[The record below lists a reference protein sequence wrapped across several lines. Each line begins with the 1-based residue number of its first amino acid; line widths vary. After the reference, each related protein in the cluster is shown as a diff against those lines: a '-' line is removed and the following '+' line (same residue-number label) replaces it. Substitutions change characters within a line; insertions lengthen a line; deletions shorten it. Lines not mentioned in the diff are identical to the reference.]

1 MSPPET
7 TPTFETVEQLFTRGN
22 QCLAAGEMA
31 AAATAYRAA
40 LAIDP
45 TQAALHGNLALA
57 LDEAGDA
64 ATAEHHYRQ
73 ALTLEPEQAQLWI
86 NYGVLLLQGKR
97 LDEAEAALRQA
108 LALAPHDT
116 SALSN
121 LGVLLAQQY
130 RDDEAETTLREAL
143 RRQPEHRNAAYNLAY
158 LLLRQGRLDEG
169 WLRLEQR
176 DRHGALAER
185 LAKQLPCP
193 RWRGEPL
200 QGRSLLIALEAGHGD
215 MVHFCRYAALAKAAG
230 ARRVTVLC
238 HPALATLFT
247 TLDGCDQA
255 IRFDQGLPE
264 GDGGQAETFDY
275 WVPPLSL
282 PYLFATRPDTIPAT
296 LPYLHADPARV
307 ARWAPRLATPSGV
320 LKVGLVWKGNA
331 NFENDTER
339 SLPGL
344 ATLAPLGQT
353 PGVAFFSLQKGAGED
368 EATSPPPELPLT
380 PLGGD
385 LVDFAD
391 TAAVIAQLDL
401 LITVD
406 TAVAHLAGALNKPCW
421 LLLPWYLPD
430 WRWFQDRDDSPWYP
444 GVMRLF
450 RQPAMGD
457 WGSVVAQVADAL
469 RDRAGR
475 TPDLSRP

>member
-1 MSPPET
+1 MVSPRATPAET
-7 TPTFETVEQLFTRGN
+7 LEQLFTRGN
-22 QCLAAGEMA
+22 QALAARDLA
-31 AAATAYRAA
+31 AAVSAYRTA
-40 LAIDP
+40 LAIAP

-64 ATAEHHYRQ
+64 QAADHHYRQ
-73 ALTLEPEQAQLWI
+73 ALALEPEQAQLWI
-86 NYGVLLLQGKR
+86 NHGVLLLQGKR
-97 LDEAEAALRQA
+97 LAEAEAALRQA
-108 LALAPHDT
+108 LALAPQDT

-130 RDDEAETTLREAL
+130 RDEEAETTLRTAL
-143 RRQPEHRNAAYNLAY
+143 RLQPEHRNAAYNLGY
-158 LLLRQGRLDEG
+158 LLLRQGRLEEG
-169 WLRLEQR
+169 WLCLEQR

-185 LAKQLPCP
+185 LSRQLPCP

-230 ARRVTVLC
+230 AQRVTVLC
-238 HPALATLFT
+238 HPALVSLFATLH
-247 TLDGCDQA
+247 GCDQA
-255 IRFDQGLPE
+255 IAFDQDWP
-264 GDGGQAETFDY
+264 DGGEGQAETFDY

-282 PYLFATRPDTIPAT
+282 PYLFATRPDTIPAA

-307 ARWAPRLATPSGV
+307 ARWAPRLTAAPGTR
-320 LKVGLVWKGNA
+320 KVGLVWKGNP
-331 NFENDTER
+331 NFENDAER
-339 SLPGL
+339 SLPAL
-344 ATLAPLGQT
+344 ATLAPLGRT

-368 EATSPPPELPLT
+368 EATMPPPELRLT

-385 LVDFAD
+385 LADFAD

-401 LITVD
+401 VITVD

-421 LLLPWYLPD
+421 VLLPWYLPD
-430 WRWFQDRDDSPWYP
+430 WRWFQGRDDSPWYP

-450 RQPAMGD
+450 RQTTMGD
-457 WGSVVAQVADAL
+457 WPSVVSRLGAAL
-469 RDRAGR
+469 RDWA
-475 TPDLSRP
+475 SHA

>member
-1 MSPPET
+1 MVSPRATPAET
-7 TPTFETVEQLFTRGN
+7 LEHLFTQGN
-22 QCLAAGEMA
+22 QYLAAGNMA

-64 ATAEHHYRQ
+64 QAADHHYRQ
-73 ALTLEPEQAQLWI
+73 ALALEPEQAQLWI
-86 NYGVLLLQGKR
+86 NHGVLLLQGKR
-97 LDEAEAALRQA
+97 LAEAEAALRQA
-108 LALAPHDT
+108 LALAPQDA

-130 RDDEAETTLREAL
+130 RDQEAETTLRTAL
-143 RRQPEHRNAAYNLAY
+143 RLHPTHRNAAYNLGY
-158 LLLRQGRLDEG
+158 LLLRQGRLEEG

-185 LAKQLPCP
+185 LARQLPCP
-193 RWRGEPL
+193 RWQGEPL

-238 HPALATLFT
+238 HPALVSLFA

-255 IRFDQGLPE
+255 LPFDQQLPGGGNGLPS
-264 GDGGQAETFDY
+264 DFDY

-307 ARWAPRLATPSGV
+307 ARWAPRLVTPPGV
-320 LKVGLVWKGNA
+320 LKVGLVWKGNP
-331 NFENDTER
+331 NFENDAER
-339 SLPGL
+339 SLPSL
-344 ATLAPLGQT
+344 AALAPLGQT
-353 PGVAFFSLQKGAGED
+353 PRVAFFSLQKGAGED
-368 EATSPPPELPLT
+368 EAKTGPAGLALT
-380 PLGGD
+380 PLGGE
-385 LVDFAD
+385 LQDFAD
-391 TAAVIAQLDL
+391 TAAVITQLDL
-401 LITVD
+401 VITVD

-421 LLLPWYLPD
+421 VLLPWYLPD
-430 WRWFQDRDDSPWYP
+430 WRWFQGREDSPWYP

-450 RQPAMGD
+450 RQPAMSD
-457 WGSVVAQVADAL
+457 WPSVVTRLEEAL
-469 RDRAGR
+469 RDRAG
-475 TPDLSRP
+475 SA

>member
-1 MSPPET
+1 MVSPRA
-7 TPTFETVEQLFTRGN
+7 TPSDTLEQLFIQGN
-22 QCLAAGEMA
+22 LCLAAGEMA

-45 TQAALHGNLALA
+45 AQAALHGNLAFA
-57 LDEAGDA
+57 LDETGDA
-64 ATAEHHYRQ
+64 VAAEHHYRQ

-97 LDEAEAALRQA
+97 LDEAEAALRRA
-108 LALAPHDT
+108 LALSPQDT

-121 LGVLLAQQY
+121 LGVLLAQRY
-130 RDDEAETTLREAL
+130 REEEAEATLREAL
-143 RRQPEHRNAAYNLAY
+143 RLQPQHRKAAYNLGY
-158 LLLRQGRLDEG
+158 LLLRQGRLEEG

-185 LAKQLPCP
+185 LARQLPCP
-193 RWRGEPL
+193 RWRGESL

-238 HPALATLFT
+238 HPALTTLFE

-255 IRFDQGLPE
+255 IPFDQRLPDSNE
-264 GDGGQAETFDY
+264 GQAETFDY

-282 PYLFATRPDTIPAT
+282 PHLFATRPDTMPAT

-307 ARWAPRLATPSGV
+307 ARWAPRLAAPPGL
-320 LKVGLVWKGNA
+320 LKVGLVWKGNP
-331 NFENDTER
+331 NFENDAER

-344 ATLAPLGQT
+344 ATLSPLGKV
-353 PGVAFFSLQKGAGED
+353 PGVVFFSLQKGAGED
-368 EATSPPPELPLT
+368 QAATPPSELHLT

-385 LVDFAD
+385 LTDFAD

-430 WRWFQDRDDSPWYP
+430 WRWFQNREDSPWYP

-457 WGSVVAQVADAL
+457 WGSVVARVVQAL
-469 RDRAGR
+469 RDRAGKH
-475 TPDLSRP
+475 

>member
-1 MSPPET
+1 MPAPSSQPST
-7 TPTFETVEQLFTRGN
+7 TLEQLFILGN
-22 QCLAAGEMA
+22 QCLAAGDWS

-45 TQAALHGNLALA
+45 EQAALHGNLALA
-57 LDEAGDA
+57 LDESGDA
-64 ATAEHHYRQ
+64 EAAEHHYRA
-73 ALTLEPEQAQLWI
+73 ALTLEPTQAQLWI
-86 NYGVLLLQGKR
+86 NYGVLLQQGKR
-97 LDEAEAALRQA
+97 LEAAEVALRRA
-108 LALAPHDT
+108 LTLEPDDT

-121 LGVLLAQQY
+121 LGVLLAKLY
-130 RDDEAETTLREAL
+130 RDDEAEATLRQAL
-143 RRQPEHRNAAYNLAY
+143 RLEPTHRKAAYNLGY
-158 LLLRQGRLDEG
+158 LLLRQGQLEEG

-185 LAKQLPCP
+185 LARQLPCP
-193 RWRGEPL
+193 RWHGEPL

-215 MVHFCRYAALAKAAG
+215 MVHFCRYASLAKAAG

-238 HPALATLFT
+238 HPALVRLFA

-255 IRFDQGLPE
+255 LPFDQELPD
-264 GDGGQAETFDY
+264 DGKGQPSDFDY

-282 PYLFATRPDTIPAT
+282 PHLFATRPDTLPAA

-307 ARWAPRLATPSGV
+307 ARWAPRLAAPTGV
-320 LKVGLVWKGNA
+320 LKVGLVWKGNP

-339 SLPGL
+339 SLPSL

-353 PGVAFFSLQKGAGED
+353 PGVVFYSLQKGAGED
-368 EATSPPPELPLT
+368 EAKAPPAGLALT
-380 PLGGD
+380 PLGGE
-385 LVDFAD
+385 LQDFAD

-401 LITVD
+401 VITVD

-421 LLLPWYLPD
+421 VLLPWYLPD
-430 WRWFQDRDDSPWYP
+430 WRWFQGRDDSPWYP

-457 WGSVVAQVADAL
+457 WPSVVTGLAQAL
-469 RDRAGR
+469 REWAGR
-475 TPDLSRP
+475 A